1 MGVLDQDVDDK
12 VSLAVPQLY
21 RRGILRK
28 EWTQVKFWVYMI
40 DGIYQSLICF
50 FMTYLL
56 FREGGFAS
64 SSGRDLNSRE
74 LMGVYVGCA
83 SIVVVNSYVL
93 INQYRW
99 DWVFLLCTA
108 ISILLIWFW
117 TGVFSQFTSTGP
129 FYKAADHVYGA
140 LSFWVTTLLTVLVC
154 LLPRMASKA
163 VQKLFFPRDIDIIR
177 EQVKEG
183 KFNYLYGN
191 GEKPNTT
198 SLSSAASSEVMKPPV
213 RPYAQDDERRPI
225 YPPSVAPT
233 ATTAGKRGSGN
244 GSDGTDGSGYMGTG
258 TFTPHRYS
266 MDKPVRPSMDRARPS
281 FDRVRASMDRTR
293 ASFEATSE
301 FTSAAMLARMES
313 RHSVRPAKRS
323 LYDDDGTAN

>member
-1 MGVLDQDVDDK
+1 
-12 VSLAVPQLY
+12 
-21 RRGILRK
+21 
-28 EWTQVKFWVYMI
+28 MI

-83 SIVVVNSYVL
+83 AIVVVNSYVL

-129 FYKAADHVYGA
+129 FYKAADHVYAA

-183 KFNYLYGN
+183 KFSYLYGDE
-191 GEKPNTT
+191 GKPATA
-198 SLSSAASSEVMKPPV
+198 SPSSAASSEVMKPPIQ
-213 RPYAQDDERRPI
+213 PYAQDDERRPI

-266 MDKPVRPSMDRARPS
+266 MDKPARPSMDKPARPSMDKPARPSMDRARPS

-293 ASFEATSE
+293 PSFEATNE

-313 RHSVRPAKRS
+313 RHSVQPTRRSS
-323 LYDDDGTAN
+323 LYDDGTAGR